1 MSDDKDGGLAFPG
14 RRSVE
19 LIRVVDGGKEYHMA
33 DYGGMSLRD
42 WFAGQ
47 SAAAIIGGMA
57 AACVATE
64 PGDAEKLA
72 RAAYLLADA
81 MLEARK

>member
-47 SAAAIIGGMA
+47 AINAAWDAYSNGYYETDTPTLDMA
-57 AACVATE
+57 
-64 PGDAEKLA
+64 KH
-72 RAAYLLADA
+72 AYQLADA